1 MARIGFVADVHIGN
15 HKKHGGEMVSGVNER
30 CRLTL
35 KALADACRL
44 ASQKGCERLYVAG
57 DLFDNTRPSP
67 QLIRAV
73 QEIFQGECPPVTL
86 LMGNHDQVSMNDGDN
101 ALGPMQPVCQVVE
114 SPCITMSDDAKLEIW
129 LVPFQPGDAR
139 KWLPSVL
146 SGLEGGDSGGH
157 SSSQPPPSDEPA
169 ARVLAFHLGIS
180 DTSTPAFL
188 QKAHDAIGVDQ
199 LKELCEKHNISYV
212 FSGNWH
218 DRKTWAGPNGPIFQ
232 TGALVPTGWDN
243 PGLEPYGTLGIID
256 SEEGLS
262 YEIIPGPRFVK
273 AKQSDKVQEIVDAAN
288 EAGHKL
294 YLQIVVDPTMVREYS
309 QESREMVQAGS
320 LNAVQVVPDH
330 KVAKENAKKSAGA
343 ARSVD
348 TLEEA
353 INEYVKT
360 LTIPE
365 GLSAEDVIG
374 KAKELLST

>member
-157 SSSQPPPSDEPA
+157 SSSQPPPSDDPIT
-169 ARVLAFHLGIS
+169 RVLAFHLGIS